1 MIRFSQLV
9 NPHIAPQKSRLHML
23 IEYLVII
30 IGIAPMALMVNW
42 VLLPHAFV
50 GGGLTGI
57 CSAIYYVTGGMFPSL
72 FPEYGGA
79 IPVWLT
85 TFIFN
90 AILLLIA
97 GFTVGWRFC
106 IRTMVGVAAITF
118 WYRVIPILPQPI
130 IEDPWLGSIIGGF
143 VFGLSLGCV
152 LAVNG
157 SSGGTDIVAMIVN
170 HYRDI
175 SLGNIM
181 LVCDILIIASAFF
194 LPLPESMQQE
204 GVNPHYLQTKRVL
217 YGVCMTVSYTVAVDW
232 LMTRLHRSVHFLIYS
247 SQYEQIATA
256 INRTVNRGVT
266 VLDGTG
272 WYSQKPVKVISV
284 LVRKPESSLVLS
296 IVNELDPNA
305 LVSIADVGG
314 VFGSGFDKIKVK
326 SPNNQ
331 KKVPKNLHMS

>member
-1 MIRFSQLV
+1 MLPRYSQFV
-9 NPHIAPQKSRLHML
+9 NPHNAPQGSRTRT
-23 IEYLVII
+23 IFEYVVII
-30 IGIAPMALMVNW
+30 LGISPMALMVNW

-57 CSAIYYVTGGMFPSL
+57 CSAIDYVTGGLLPTV

-90 AILLLIA
+90 TILLLIA
-97 GFTVGWRFC
+97 GLTVGWRFC
-106 IRTMVGVAAITF
+106 IRTMVGVAALTF
-118 WYRVIPILPQPI
+118 WYRVIPILPEPI
-130 IEDPWLGSIIGGF
+130 IDDPWLGAIIGGF
-143 VFGLSLGCV
+143 VFGLSLGAV
-152 LAVNG
+152 LAANG

-194 LPLPESMQQE
+194 LPLPESMLRE
-204 GVNPHYLQTKRVL
+204 GGNPTYLQIKRVL

-232 LMTRLHRSVHFLIYS
+232 VMQRLHRSVHFLIYS
-247 SQYEQIATA
+247 SKYDQIATA
-256 INRTVNRGVT
+256 INNTVNRGVT

-272 WYSQKPVKVISV
+272 WYSQQPVKVISV

-296 IVNELDPNA
+296 LIHEIDPNA

-314 VFGSGFDKIKVK
+314 VFGSGFDKIKAK
-326 SPNNQ
+326 
-331 KKVPKNLHMS
+331 

>member
-1 MIRFSQLV
+1 MLRYSQLV
-9 NPHIAPQKSRLHML
+9 NPHTAPSSSR
-23 IEYLVII
+23 IKTIFEYLII
-30 IGIAPMALMVNW
+30 VIGIAPMALMVNW
-42 VLLPHAFV
+42 VFLPHAFV

-57 CSAIYYVTGGMFPSL
+57 CSAIYYVTGGLFTSF

-85 TFIFN
+85 TFVFN
-90 AILLLIA
+90 AVLLLIA
-97 GFTVGWRFC
+97 GMTVGWRFC

-118 WYRVIPILPQPI
+118 WYRVIPILPESI
-130 IEDPWLGSIIGGF
+130 IADPWIGSIIGGF

-152 LAVNG
+152 LSVNG
-157 SSGGTDIVAMIVN
+157 SSGGTDIVAMIIN

-181 LVCDILIIASAFF
+181 LACDILIIASAFF
-194 LPLPESMQQE
+194 LPLPASMKVE
-204 GVNPHYLQTKRVL
+204 GEDPTYLQIKRVL
-217 YGVCMTVSYTVAVDW
+217 YGVCMTISYTAAVDW
-232 LMTRLHRSVHFLIYS
+232 LMTRIHRSVHFLIYS
-247 SQYEQIATA
+247 SKYDEIATA
-256 INRTVNRGVT
+256 INTTVNRGVT

-272 WYSQKPVKVISV
+272 WYSKKPVKVISV

-314 VFGSGFDKIKVK
+314 VFGLGFDKIKVK
-326 SPNNQ
+326 SR
-331 KKVPKNLHMS
+331 

>member
-1 MIRFSQLV
+1 MLRYSSFV
-9 NPHIAPQKSRLHML
+9 NPHNMAQHESRVRTVF
-23 IEYLVII
+23 EYFMII
-30 IGIAPMALMVNW
+30 FGIFPMALMVNW

-57 CSAIYYVTGGMFPSL
+57 CSAIYYVTGGLFPSI

-85 TFIFN
+85 SFVFN

-97 GFTVGWRFC
+97 GLTVGWRFC

-118 WYRVIPILPQPI
+118 WYRIIPILPQPI
-130 IEDPWLGSIIGGF
+130 IADPWLGAIIGGF

-152 LAVNG
+152 LAANG

-170 HYRDI
+170 HYRNI

-181 LVCDILIIASAFF
+181 LACDIVIILSAFF
-194 LPLPESMQQE
+194 LPLPESMLQE
-204 GVNPHYLQTKRVL
+204 GGNPTYLQIKRVL
-217 YGVCMTVSYTVAVDW
+217 YGVAMTISYTVAVDW
-232 LMTRLHRSVHFLIYS
+232 IMARFNRSVHFLIYS
-247 SQYEQIATA
+247 AKYDEIATA
-256 INRTVNRGVT
+256 INTTVNRGVT

-272 WYSQKPVKVISV
+272 WYSKQPVKVISV
-284 LVRKPESSLVLS
+284 LVRKPESSLVFSL
-296 IVNELDPNA
+296 IHQIDPNA

-314 VFGSGFDKIKVK
+314 VFGSGFDKIKAK
-326 SPNNQ
+326 
-331 KKVPKNLHMS
+331 

>member
-1 MIRFSQLV
+1 MRYSQLV
-9 NPHIAPQKSRLHML
+9 NPHNASSTSRVRT
-23 IEYLVII
+23 IFEYLVII

-57 CSAIYYVTGGMFPSL
+57 CSVIYYVTGGLFPAL

-85 TFIFN
+85 TLLFN
-90 AILLLIA
+90 IILLLIA
-97 GFTVGWRFC
+97 GLTVGWRFC
-106 IRTMVGVAAITF
+106 IRTMVGVLAITF

-130 IEDPWLGSIIGGF
+130 ISDPWVGAIIGGF

-152 LAVNG
+152 LAANG

-170 HYRDI
+170 HYHNI

-181 LVCDILIIASAFF
+181 LACDVLIIASAFF
-194 LPLPESMQQE
+194 LPLPESMLEE
-204 GVNPHYLQTKRVL
+204 GANPTYLQIKRVL
-217 YGVCMTVSYTVAVDW
+217 YGVAMTISYTVAVDW
-232 LMTRLHRSVHFLIYS
+232 LMARLHRSVHFLIYS
-247 SQYEQIATA
+247 SKYEEIATA
-256 INRTVNRGVT
+256 INTTVNRGVT

-272 WYSQKPVKVISV
+272 WYSKKPVKVISV
-284 LVRKPESSLVLS
+284 LVRKPESSLVFSL
-296 IVNELDPNA
+296 IHDIDPNA

-326 SPNNQ
+326 
-331 KKVPKNLHMS
+331 

>member
-1 MIRFSQLV
+1 MLRFEKYV
-9 NPHIAPQKSRLHML
+9 NPHTAPQKTRWRTVF
-23 IEYLVII
+23 EYLVII
-30 IGIAPMALMVNW
+30 FGIFPMALMVNW

-57 CSAIYYVTGGMFPSL
+57 CSAIYYLTGGLFPSL

-85 TFIFN
+85 TFVFN
-90 AILLLIA
+90 AILLTIA
-97 GFTVGWRFC
+97 GLTVGWRFC

-118 WYRVIPILPQPI
+118 WYRVIPILPDPI
-130 IEDPWLGSIIGGF
+130 IDDPWLGAIIGGF

-170 HYRDI
+170 HYHNI

-181 LVCDILIIASAFF
+181 MLCDIIIIASAFF
-194 LPLPESMQQE
+194 MPLPTYMQAE
-204 GVNPHYLQTKRVL
+204 GGNPTYLHIKRVL
-217 YGVCMTVSYTVAVDW
+217 YGVAMTISYTLAVDW
-232 LMTRLHRSVHFLIYS
+232 IMSRLHRSVHFLIYS
-247 SQYEQIATA
+247 SKYDEIATA
-256 INRTVNRGVT
+256 INTTVNRGVT

-272 WYSQKPVKVISV
+272 WYSKQPVKVISV
-284 LVRKPESSLVLS
+284 LVRKPESSLVFSLVHE
-296 IVNELDPNA
+296 IDPNA

-314 VFGSGFDKIKVK
+314 VFGSGFDKIKAK
-326 SPNNQ
+326 
-331 KKVPKNLHMS
+331 

>member
-1 MIRFSQLV
+1 MRYSQLV
-9 NPHIAPQKSRLHML
+9 NPHNASSTSRVRT
-23 IEYLVII
+23 IFEYLVII

-57 CSAIYYVTGGMFPSL
+57 CSVIYYVTGGLFPAL

-85 TFIFN
+85 TLLFN
-90 AILLLIA
+90 IILLLIA
-97 GFTVGWRFC
+97 GLTVGWRFC
-106 IRTMVGVAAITF
+106 IRTMVGVLAITF

-130 IEDPWLGSIIGGF
+130 ISDPWVGAIIGGF

-152 LAVNG
+152 LAANG

-170 HYRDI
+170 HYHNI

-181 LVCDILIIASAFF
+181 LVCDVMIIASAFF
-194 LPLPESMQQE
+194 LPLPEGMLEE
-204 GVNPHYLQTKRVL
+204 GANPTYLQIKRVL
-217 YGVCMTVSYTVAVDW
+217 YGVAMTISYTVAVDW
-232 LMTRLHRSVHFLIYS
+232 LMARLHRSVHFLIYS
-247 SQYEQIATA
+247 SKYEEIATA
-256 INRTVNRGVT
+256 INTTVNRGVT

-272 WYSQKPVKVISV
+272 WYSKKPVKVISV
-284 LVRKPESSLVLS
+284 LVRKPESSLVFSL
-296 IVNELDPNA
+296 IHDIDPNA

-326 SPNNQ
+326 
-331 KKVPKNLHMS
+331 

>member
-1 MIRFSQLV
+1 MFRFNQYV
-9 NPHIAPQKSRLHML
+9 NPHTAPQKSRMRTVF
-23 IEYLVII
+23 EYLVII

-57 CSAIYYVTGGMFPSL
+57 CSAIYYLTGGWFEGL

-85 TFIFN
+85 TFVFN

-97 GFTVGWRFC
+97 GLTVGWKFC
-106 IRTMVGVAAITF
+106 IRTMVGVVAISF
-118 WYRVIPILPQPI
+118 WYRVIPILPEPLI
-130 IEDPWLGSIIGGF
+130 ADPWLGAIIGGF

-152 LAVNG
+152 LAANG

-181 LVCDILIIASAFF
+181 LLCDVLIIASAFF
-194 LPLPESMQQE
+194 LPLPASMQE
-204 GVNPHYLQTKRVL
+204 EVANPMYLQIKRVL
-217 YGVCMTVSYTVAVDW
+217 CGVAMTVSYTAAVDW
-232 LMTRLHRSVHFLIYS
+232 LMARLHKSVHFLIYS
-247 SQYEQIATA
+247 SKYDEIATA
-256 INRTVNRGVT
+256 INTTVNRGVT

-272 WYSQKPVKVISV
+272 WYSKKPVKVISV
-284 LVRKPESSLVLS
+284 LVRKPESSMVLGL
-296 IVNELDPNA
+296 IHEIDPNA
-305 LVSIADVGG
+305 LVSYADVGG
-314 VFGSGFDKIKVK
+314 VFGLGFDKIKGRTV
-326 SPNNQ
+326 
-331 KKVPKNLHMS
+331 

>member
-1 MIRFSQLV
+1 MMLRYSSLV
-9 NPHIAPQKSRLHML
+9 NPHNVEPHQSRVRT
-23 IEYLVII
+23 IFEYLVII
-30 IGIAPMALMVNW
+30 FGIFPMALMVNW
-42 VLLPHAFV
+42 VLLPHSFV

-57 CSAIYYVTGGMFPSL
+57 CSAIYYLTNGLLPSV

-85 TFIFN
+85 TFVFN
-90 AILLLIA
+90 TILLLIA

-118 WYRVIPILPQPI
+118 WYRVIPILPEPI
-130 IEDPWLGSIIGGF
+130 IADPWLGAIIGGF

-152 LAVNG
+152 LAANG

-170 HYRDI
+170 HYHNI

-181 LVCDILIIASAFF
+181 LACDVLIIASAFF
-194 LPLPESMQQE
+194 LPLPESMRAE
-204 GVNPHYLQTKRVL
+204 GGNHTYLQIKRVL
-217 YGVCMTVSYTVAVDW
+217 YGVAMTISYTVAVDW
-232 LMTRLHRSVHFLIYS
+232 LMARLHRSVHFLIYS
-247 SQYEQIATA
+247 SKYDEIATA
-256 INRTVNRGVT
+256 INTTVNRGVT

-272 WYSQKPVKVISV
+272 WYSKKSVKVISV
-284 LVRKPESSLVLS
+284 LVRKPESRLVLN
-296 IVNELDPNA
+296 IVHDLDPSA

-326 SPNNQ
+326 
-331 KKVPKNLHMS
+331 

>member
-1 MIRFSQLV
+1 MTRTVFEY
-9 NPHIAPQKSRLHML
+9 IA
-23 IEYLVII
+23 II

-57 CSAIYYVTGGMFPSL
+57 CSAIYYVTDGLFPSL
-72 FPEYGGA
+72 FPAYHGA

-85 TFIFN
+85 TFVIN
-90 AILLLIA
+90 VILLLIA

-118 WYRVIPILPQPI
+118 WYRIIPILPQPI
-130 IEDPWLGSIIGGF
+130 IADPWLGAIIGGF
-143 VFGLSLGCV
+143 VFGLSLGIV
-152 LAVNG
+152 LAANG

-170 HYRDI
+170 HYHNI

-181 LVCDILIIASAFF
+181 LLCDIIIIASAFF
-194 LPLPESMQQE
+194 LPLPESMLAE
-204 GVNPHYLQTKRVL
+204 GGNPVYLQIKRVL
-217 YGVCMTVSYTVAVDW
+217 YGVCMTISYTVAVDW
-232 LMTRLHRSVHFLIYS
+232 IIARLHRSVHFLIYS
-247 SQYEQIATA
+247 SKYDEIATE
-256 INRTVNRGVT
+256 INKTVNRGVT

-272 WYSQKPVKVISV
+272 WYSQQPVKVISV

-296 IVNELDPNA
+296 IVKNLDPNA

-314 VFGSGFDKIKVK
+314 VFGSGFDKIKAK
-326 SPNNQ
+326 
-331 KKVPKNLHMS
+331 

>member
-1 MIRFSQLV
+1 MVRYSKFV
-9 NPHIAPQKSRLHML
+9 NPHIAQQSKLRTCF
-23 IEYLVII
+23 EYFVII

-57 CSAIYYVTGGMFPSL
+57 CSAIYYLTGGL
-72 FPEYGGA
+72 FPDIFADYGGA

-85 TFIFN
+85 TFVFN
-90 AILLLIA
+90 AVLLLIA
-97 GFTVGWRFC
+97 GLTVGWRFC
-106 IRTMVGVAAITF
+106 IRTMVGVLAITF

-130 IEDPWLGSIIGGF
+130 ISDPWVGAIIGGF

-152 LAVNG
+152 LAANG

-170 HYRDI
+170 HYHNI

-181 LVCDILIIASAFF
+181 LACDVLIIASAFF
-194 LPLPESMQQE
+194 LPLPESMLEE
-204 GVNPHYLQTKRVL
+204 GANPTYLQIKRVL
-217 YGVCMTVSYTVAVDW
+217 YGVAMTISYTVAVDW
-232 LMTRLHRSVHFLIYS
+232 LMARLHRSVHFLIYS
-247 SQYEQIATA
+247 SKYEEIATA
-256 INRTVNRGVT
+256 INTTVNRGVT

-272 WYSQKPVKVISV
+272 WYSKKPVKVISV

-296 IVNELDPNA
+296 IVHEIDPNA

-314 VFGSGFDKIKVK
+314 VFGSGFDKIKAK
-326 SPNNQ
+326 
-331 KKVPKNLHMS
+331 

>member
-1 MIRFSQLV
+1 MLRYSSLV
-9 NPHIAPQKSRLHML
+9 NPHSTPHESRMRR
-23 IEYLVII
+23 IFEYLVII
-30 IGIAPMALMVNW
+30 FGIAPMALMVNW

-57 CSAIYYVTGGMFPSL
+57 CSAIYYVTDGLFPSL

-85 TFIFN
+85 TFVFN

-97 GFTVGWRFC
+97 GLTVGWSFC

-130 IEDPWLGSIIGGF
+130 ISDPWLGAIIGGF

-152 LAVNG
+152 LAANG

-170 HYRDI
+170 HYRNI

-181 LVCDILIIASAFF
+181 LACDVVIIASAFF
-194 LPLPESMQQE
+194 LPLPESMLAE
-204 GVNPHYLQTKRVL
+204 GGNSTYLHIKRVL
-217 YGVCMTVSYTVAVDW
+217 YGVAMTISYTVAVDW
-232 LMTRLHRSVHFLIYS
+232 LMARLHRSVHFLIYS
-247 SQYEQIATA
+247 SKYEEIATA
-256 INRTVNRGVT
+256 INTTVNRGVT

-272 WYSQKPVKVISV
+272 WYSKKPVKVISV
-284 LVRKPESSLVLS
+284 LVRKPESSLVFS
-296 IVNELDPNA
+296 IIKQIDPSA

-314 VFGSGFDKIKVK
+314 VFGSGFDKIKAK
-326 SPNNQ
+326 
-331 KKVPKNLHMS
+331 

>member
-1 MIRFSQLV
+1 MLRYHQFV
-9 NPHIAPQKSRLHML
+9 NPHNAPSKSRLRTVF
-23 IEYLVII
+23 EYLAII

-57 CSAIYYVTGGMFPSL
+57 CSIIYYVTGGLAPTL

-85 TFIFN
+85 TFVFN
-90 AILLLIA
+90 AVLLLIA
-97 GFTVGWRFC
+97 GLTVGWRFT
-106 IRTMVGVAAITF
+106 IRTMVGVAAITL
-118 WYRVIPILPQPI
+118 WYRIIPIMPEPI
-130 IEDPWLGSIIGGF
+130 ITDPWLGAIIGGF

-152 LAVNG
+152 LAANG

-170 HYRDI
+170 HYHDI

-181 LVCDILIIASAFF
+181 LACDVLVIASAFF
-194 LPLPESMQQE
+194 LPLPESMLQE
-204 GVNPHYLQTKRVL
+204 GGNPVYLKIRRVL
-217 YGVCMTVSYTVAVDW
+217 YGVCMTISYTAAVDW
-232 LMTRLHRSVHFLIYS
+232 LMARLHRSVHFLIYS
-247 SQYEQIATA
+247 SKFDEIATA
-256 INRTVNRGVT
+256 INTTVNRGVT

-272 WYSQKPVKVISV
+272 WYSQQPVKVISV

-296 IVNELDPNA
+296 IVSELDPNA
-305 LVSIADVGG
+305 LVSIADVRG

-326 SPNNQ
+326 
-331 KKVPKNLHMS
+331 

>member
-1 MIRFSQLV
+1 MLRFSSFV
-9 NPHIAPQKSRLHML
+9 NPHSTPHESVSRRVF
-23 IEYLVII
+23 EYLVII

-57 CSAIYYVTGGMFPSL
+57 CSAIYYVTDGLFPSL

-79 IPVWLT
+79 VPVWLT
-85 TFIFN
+85 TFTFN

-97 GFTVGWRFC
+97 GFTVGWSFC

-118 WYRVIPILPQPI
+118 WYRVIPIMPEPI
-130 IEDPWLGSIIGGF
+130 IADPWLGAIIGGF

-152 LAVNG
+152 LAANG

-181 LVCDILIIASAFF
+181 LICDILIIASAFF
-194 LPLPESMQQE
+194 LPLPASMLEE
-204 GVNPHYLQTKRVL
+204 GIHPVYLKIKRVL
-217 YGVCMTVSYTVAVDW
+217 YGVCMTISYTVAVDW
-232 LMTRLHRSVHFLIYS
+232 LIARVHRSVHFLIYS
-247 SQYEQIATA
+247 SKYEEIATA
-256 INRTVNRGVT
+256 INTRVNRGVT

-272 WYSQKPVKVISV
+272 WYSKQPVKVISV
-284 LVRKPESSLVLS
+284 LARKPERSLVLS
-296 IVNELDPNA
+296 IIHEIDPNA

-314 VFGSGFDKIKVK
+314 VFGSGFDKIKAK
-326 SPNNQ
+326 
-331 KKVPKNLHMS
+331 

>member
-1 MIRFSQLV
+1 MTRTVFEY
-9 NPHIAPQKSRLHML
+9 IA
-23 IEYLVII
+23 II

-57 CSAIYYVTGGMFPSL
+57 CSAIYYVTDGLFPSL
-72 FPEYGGA
+72 FPEYHGA

-85 TFIFN
+85 TFVIN
-90 AILLLIA
+90 VILLLIA

-118 WYRVIPILPQPI
+118 WYRVIPILPEPI
-130 IEDPWLGSIIGGF
+130 IADPWLGAIIGGF
-143 VFGLSLGCV
+143 VFGLSLGIV
-152 LAVNG
+152 LAANG

-170 HYRDI
+170 HYHNI

-181 LVCDILIIASAFF
+181 LLCDIIIIVSAFF
-194 LPLPESMQQE
+194 LPLPESMLAE
-204 GVNPHYLQTKRVL
+204 GGNPVYLQIKRVL
-217 YGVCMTVSYTVAVDW
+217 YGVCMTISYTVAVDW
-232 LMTRLHRSVHFLIYS
+232 IIARLHRSVHFLIYS
-247 SQYEQIATA
+247 SKYDEIATE
-256 INRTVNRGVT
+256 INKTVNRGVT

-272 WYSQKPVKVISV
+272 WYSQQPVKVISV

-296 IVNELDPNA
+296 IVKNLDPNA

-314 VFGSGFDKIKVK
+314 VFGSGFDKIKAK
-326 SPNNQ
+326 
-331 KKVPKNLHMS
+331 

>member
-1 MIRFSQLV
+1 MTRTVFEY
-9 NPHIAPQKSRLHML
+9 IA
-23 IEYLVII
+23 II

-57 CSAIYYVTGGMFPSL
+57 CSAIYYVTDGLFPSL
-72 FPEYGGA
+72 FPEYHGA

-85 TFIFN
+85 TFVIN
-90 AILLLIA
+90 VILLLIA

-118 WYRVIPILPQPI
+118 WYRIIPILPEPI
-130 IEDPWLGSIIGGF
+130 IADPWLGAIIGGF
-143 VFGLSLGCV
+143 VFGLSLGIV
-152 LAVNG
+152 LAANG

-170 HYRDI
+170 HYHNI

-181 LVCDILIIASAFF
+181 LLCDIIIIASAFF
-194 LPLPESMQQE
+194 LPLPESMLAE
-204 GVNPHYLQTKRVL
+204 GGNPVYLQIKRVL
-217 YGVCMTVSYTVAVDW
+217 YGVCMTISYTVAVDW
-232 LMTRLHRSVHFLIYS
+232 IIARLHRSVHFLIYS
-247 SQYEQIATA
+247 SKYDEIATE
-256 INRTVNRGVT
+256 INKTVNRGVT

-272 WYSQKPVKVISV
+272 WYSQQPVKVISV

-296 IVNELDPNA
+296 IVKNLDPNA

-314 VFGSGFDKIKVK
+314 VFGSGFDKIKAK
-326 SPNNQ
+326 
-331 KKVPKNLHMS
+331 

>member
-1 MIRFSQLV
+1 MRYLPRYSQLV
-9 NPHIAPQKSRLHML
+9 NPHKAPEFRTRTFF
-23 IEYLVII
+23 EYLIII

-57 CSAIYYVTGGMFPSL
+57 CSAIYYVTGGLFPSL
-72 FPEYGGA
+72 FSEYGGA

-85 TFIFN
+85 TFVFN

-97 GFTVGWRFC
+97 GLTVGWKFC

-118 WYRVIPILPQPI
+118 WYRVIPILPEPI
-130 IEDPWLGSIIGGF
+130 IADPWLGAIIGGF

-194 LPLPESMQQE
+194 LPLPESMLQE
-204 GVNPHYLQTKRVL
+204 GGNPTYLHIKRVL
-217 YGVCMTVSYTVAVDW
+217 YGVCMTISYTAAVDW
-232 LMTRLHRSVHFLIYS
+232 LMARLHRSVHFLIYS
-247 SQYEQIATA
+247 SKYDEIATA
-256 INRTVNRGVT
+256 INTTVNRGVT

-272 WYSQKPVKVISV
+272 WYSKKPVKVISV
-284 LVRKPESSLVLS
+284 LVRKPESSQVLS
-296 IVNELDPNA
+296 IVHELDPDA
-305 LVSIADVGG
+305 LVSYADVSG
-314 VFGSGFDKIKVK
+314 VFGSGFDKIKAK
-326 SPNNQ
+326 
-331 KKVPKNLHMS
+331 